1 MRCNSN
7 GNDNDEEKER
17 VGESPSSTPRPP
29 KRSIWPKIKKK
40 KTLLRPQ
47 IIFYSMQRIGSA
59 HERKL
64 INKHQVVQL
73 IS

>member
-40 KTLLRPQ
+40 KKP
-47 IIFYSMQRIGSA
+47 Y
-59 HERKL
+59 
-64 INKHQVVQL
+64 
-73 IS
+73 